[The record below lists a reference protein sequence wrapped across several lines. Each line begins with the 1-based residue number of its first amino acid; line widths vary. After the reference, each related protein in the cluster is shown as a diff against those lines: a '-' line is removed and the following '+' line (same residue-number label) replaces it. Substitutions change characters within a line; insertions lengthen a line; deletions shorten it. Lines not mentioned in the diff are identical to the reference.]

1 MTYDVINYSSGIL
14 SEALDV
20 AHYVVWRAVTTVR
33 QKRTNKFKKKQLTF
47 PLFCFV
53 FIVFRF
59 INGKIK
65 IFERYKYIIF
75 YLIMQIHAQ

>member
-33 QKRTNKFKKKQLTF
+33 QKRTKTLKKNLTF

-59 INGKIK
+59 INGKMK
-65 IFERYKYIIF
+65 FFERYKYIIF
-75 YLIMQIHAQ
+75 YLMMQIHAQ

>member
-14 SEALDV
+14 SGALDV
-20 AHYVVWRAVTTVR
+20 AHYVVWRAVKTVR
-33 QKRTNKFKKKQLTF
+33 QKRTKKLKKNLTF